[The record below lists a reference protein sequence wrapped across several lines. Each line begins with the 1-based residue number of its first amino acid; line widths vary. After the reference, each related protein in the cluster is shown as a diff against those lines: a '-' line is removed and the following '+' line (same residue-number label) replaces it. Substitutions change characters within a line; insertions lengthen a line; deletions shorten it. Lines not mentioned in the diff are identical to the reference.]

1 MNIQISQDNSYS
13 TFTRSDGL
21 LIRIN
26 ECYFV
31 KKQDENDTGMNYDI
45 FSIERLWI
53 DENQIGRA
61 SGFYYLRPYETFH
74 EANRKFFSNEIFR
87 FPSTNDSI
95 EIDSIIRPCYVFD
108 TGTFC
113 KGKPI
118 AEYTSRILPMDLFVC
133 EYRVDKSAR
142 TFTRLPKSKHIAIN
156 TKAYCFDNYIEK
168 LSIKR
173 DYQVCIET
181 MMIIRQCS
189 SNLILVSS
197 KRNIS
202 SSFDN
207 LFK

>member
-1 MNIQISQDNSYS
+1 MNIRISQDNQSSYS
-13 TFTRSDGL
+13 AFTRSDGL

-31 KKQDENDTGMNYDI
+31 KKQDENAGHEI
-45 FSIERLWI
+45 FSIERIWI
-53 DENQIGRA
+53 DENQIGHA

-95 EIDSIIRPCYVFD
+95 DIDSIIRPCYVFD

-118 AEYTSRILPMDLFVC
+118 AEYTSRISPMDLFVC

-142 TFTRLPKSKHIAIN
+142 TFTRLPKSKHITIN
-156 TKAYCFDNYIEK
+156 TKPYCFDNYIEK

-173 DYQVCIET
+173 DNQVF
-181 MMIIRQCS
+181 IR
-189 SNLILVSS
+189 
-197 KRNIS
+197 RR
-202 SSFDN
+202 
-207 LFK
+207 